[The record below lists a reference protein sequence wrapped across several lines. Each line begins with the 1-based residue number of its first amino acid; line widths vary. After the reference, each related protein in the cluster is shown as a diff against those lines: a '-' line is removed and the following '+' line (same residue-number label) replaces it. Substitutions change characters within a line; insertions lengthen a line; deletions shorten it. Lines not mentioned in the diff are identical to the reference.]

1 MRIVRASA
9 KSTNATTA
17 SKTINATTTDLP
29 LLVHERRRALDLRN
43 LHLHAPLER
52 GVVDARARPPH
63 LAADPDA
70 AAVRIDTLH
79 DRRLRPDERG
89 AAGADHRL
97 IDQVGASNRTQEHDR
112 CQCARDE

>member
-17 SKTINATTTDLP
+17 SKTIKATTTDLP

-43 LHLHAPLER
+43 LHLHARLER
-52 GVVDARARPPH
+52 GVVEVRARRPH

-89 AAGADHRL
+89 AAGADHRRHV
-97 IDQVGASNRTQEHDR
+97 QVGASN
-112 CQCARDE
+112 